1 MKLYPKTNN
10 FLWGT
15 LPIMEKEERV
25 ISSSTSQEY
34 RWLSLIS
41 QEQTWEIGSAR
52 LKFNEKRRRG
62 EPGQWMF
69 YHTSNNGL
77 HLHRQLTIVC
87 TIHAIYCNH
96 FFTFRGKPFE
106 EDNPVRISKLLAFQS
121 WTSCYIVHWFPK
133 SLNRLWLKPLRLKIA
148 NIQNN
153 YWHSHF
159 SSRFSAYI
167 YNSLTIIIIM
177 SFKVQF
183 NP

>member
-10 FLWGT
+10 FLGEHCRSWRRKREWSVRPQVKDT
-15 LPIMEKEERV
+15 AY
-25 ISSSTSQEY
+25 S
-34 RWLSLIS
+34 LSFLS
-41 QEQTWEIGSAR
+41 NKHGKLGRPGWNSM
-52 LKFNEKRRRG
+52 RRG

-96 FFTFRGKPFE
+96 FFTFRDKPFK
-106 EDNPVRISKLLAFQS
+106 EDIPVRISELLAFQS
-121 WTSCYIVHWFPK
+121 WTLCYTVHWFSK
-133 SLNRLWLKPLRLKIA
+133 SLNRLLLKPVRLKIA

-167 YNSLTIIIIM
+167 YNSVIIISIM
-177 SFKVQF
+177 SFKVQSS
-183 NP
+183 P